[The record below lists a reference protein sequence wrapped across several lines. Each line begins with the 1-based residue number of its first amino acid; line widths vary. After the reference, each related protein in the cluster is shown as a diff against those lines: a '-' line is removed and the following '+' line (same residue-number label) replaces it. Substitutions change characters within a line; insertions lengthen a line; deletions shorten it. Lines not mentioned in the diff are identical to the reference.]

1 MEFIFIIFIFS
12 GIVWILWNVRSS
24 SRASKLAALDEAWRI
39 VLADP
44 NYMHRRRYE
53 ERMREDEAQLRK
65 AEGIK

>member
-1 MEFIFIIFIFS
+1 
-12 GIVWILWNVRSS
+12 VRSS